1 MLACFSLHRYFH
13 ASGETLAKRKE
24 DADHQPSHRERKKQ
38 TVKTKGKFS
47 KREKKTVMPPVEAP
61 YVPPRLKRLAK
72 GLPEKTVDIFEGM
85 TLLELSKRTGESL
98 KVLQSILVNV
108 GEPVTSEFD
117 TISVDVAELL
127 AMVR

>member
-1 MLACFSLHRYFH
+1 MAR
-13 ASGETLAKRKE
+13 RKE
-24 DADHQPSHRERKKQ
+24 DPDRPLSHRERKKQ

-47 KREKKTVMPPVEAP
+47 KREKKPDKPPVEAP

-85 TLLELSKRTGESL
+85 TLLELSKRTGESVV
-98 KVLQSILVNV
+98 VLQSILINV
-108 GEPVTSEFD
+108 GETVSSEFD
-117 TISVDVAELL
+117 TISIDVAELL

>member
-1 MLACFSLHRYFH
+1 MAR
-13 ASGETLAKRKE
+13 RKE
-24 DADHQPSHRERKKQ
+24 DPDRPLSHRERKKQ
-38 TVKTKGKFS
+38 TVRTKGKFS
-47 KREKKTVMPPVEAP
+47 KGEKPDKPPVEAP
-61 YVPPRLKRLAK
+61 YVPPRLKRMAK

-98 KVLQSILVNV
+98 SILQSILVNV
-108 GEPVTSEFD
+108 GETVTSEFD